1 MEVLVFRKHGRG
13 QKLASAVWTV
23 TVASVDHGSWIMEHG
38 QHGELAMET
47 K

>member
-13 QKLASAVWTV
+13 QKLASAVWTG
-23 TVASVDHGSWIMEHG
+23 TVASMDHGSGTIG
-38 QHGELAMET
+38 RLALAT